1 MTRILFTA
9 SFLALLAG
17 CSGEKPKEVKASAPP
32 PPVQVNVASAEL
44 RKVVRT
50 IDVVGSLAPEETV
63 AVSGE
68 VPGRVVAVHA
78 DFGQSVRKGQVLV
91 ELDKTEIALQ
101 VDRAKASLAQALAR
115 IGLDP
120 GQAGTR
126 PESTPAIR
134 EAQAQML
141 DAKSKYENAKRLVAS
156 GDIARERYEE
166 LEKALQ
172 ARQAALDSMRDDL
185 RVQMANIQALKADVG
200 IQEERLRDTR
210 IYAPFDGQ
218 VSERT
223 VAPGQYMK
231 ENTPMMTIVKVNP
244 LRLHVDVPEVAVRAM
259 HPGTE
264 VTFTTEA
271 VPGQEFKAVIRHL
284 NPGLNERAR
293 ALVAEGRLVTSDPR
307 LKPGMFV
314 QVKVIAARDVETV
327 MVPERALLTVA
338 GLTKMFVARDGKA
351 VEYKVS
357 PGARQDGWI
366 EAVGAPVKAGDW
378 IVTSSLPSLVSG
390 AEIAV
395 KEAPASTRKG

>member
-1 MTRILFTA
+1 MKRIFLAA
-9 SFLALLAG
+9 SFLAVLVG
-17 CSGEKPKEVKASAPP
+17 CSREKPKEVKASAPP
-32 PPVQVNVASAEL
+32 PPVEVTAARAEV

-63 AVSGE
+63 TVSGE
-68 VPGRVVAVHA
+68 VAGRVAAVHA
-78 DFGQSVRKGQVLV
+78 DFGQTVRKGQVLV
-91 ELDKTEIALQ
+91 ELEKTEIALQ
-101 VDRAKASLAQALAR
+101 LDRAKAALAQALAR

-126 PESTPAIR
+126 PDSTPSIR

-141 DAKSKYENAKRLVAS
+141 DAKSKYDNAKRLVES
-156 GDIARERYEE
+156 GDIARERYDE
-166 LEKALQ
+166 LEKTLQ
-172 ARQAALDSMRDDL
+172 ARQAGLDSMRDDL
-185 RVQMANIQALKADVG
+185 RVQMANVQALKADVG

-210 IYAPFDGQ
+210 IVAPFDGQ

-244 LRLHVDVPEVAVRAM
+244 LRLHVDVPEVAVRAL
-259 HPGTE
+259 HAGTE

-271 VPGQEFKAVIRHL
+271 VPDKEFKAVIRHL

-293 ALVAEGRLVTSDPR
+293 ALVAEGRLLTSDAR

-327 MVPERALLTVA
+327 MVPERALLNVA
-338 GLTKMFVARDGKA
+338 GLTKVFVARDGKA

-357 PGARQDGWI
+357 AGTRQDGWV
-366 EAVGAPVKAGDW
+366 EAVGAPLKPGDL
-378 IVTSSLPSLVSG
+378 IVTSSLPSLVTG
-390 AEIAV
+390 AELAV
-395 KEAPASTRKG
+395 KAAPGKKG